1 MKTKATLFILCL
13 LILFPHTCQANN
25 AKQASQVLLLTVRRA
40 IEVLPLPEI
49 TQFIKERSLEELEDM
64 ERLNKSRLALIDEIT
79 SLIQCKNKPNEQKLQ
94 ELRSW
99 IAKIH
104 SFGTKMRLFP
114 QGSANDARFSTT
126 LAIAQSYLDCAILV
140 VRGS

>member
-1 MKTKATLFILCL
+1 MKTKATLLILCL
-13 LILFPHTCQANN
+13 LTLFPHTCQADDSTR
-25 AKQASQVLLLTVRRA
+25 AAQVLLLTVRRA
-40 IEVLPLPEI
+40 IDVLPLPEI
-49 TQFIKERSLEELEDM
+49 TQFIKERSLEELEDL

-79 SLIQCKNKPNEQKLQ
+79 TLIQSKNKPTEQKLQ

-104 SFGTKMRLFP
+104 SFGTKMRLFA

-140 VRGS
+140 VQG